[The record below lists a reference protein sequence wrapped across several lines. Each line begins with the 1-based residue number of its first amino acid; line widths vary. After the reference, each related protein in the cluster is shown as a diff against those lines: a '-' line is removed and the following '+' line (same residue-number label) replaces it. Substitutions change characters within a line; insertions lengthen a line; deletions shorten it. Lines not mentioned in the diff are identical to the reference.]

1 MAACVIAPSLH
12 VGVDYWTMARGNGKI
27 YLPSTIPGHKVI
39 VEYNTGPL
47 PKDAGDDLKDMRH
60 DGRKIR
66 CDLCGEWLQYN
77 ATKHEFI
84 RHWNCH
90 WWPVATKIGY
100 DGAERKL
107 SSHAMKLRLQ
117 EAERVKG
124 EQYLAAYF
132 DENGVPRAVP
142 LSEADTVPAAER
154 QMQTEDVITVPAESA
169 PETERQKQTTGQTNF
184 LGDGDVYT
192 VPAESAP
199 KAEPKKRNAGPA
211 NCFEDRDVDTVPAAA
226 TGAERKKQ
234 KSGG

>member
-1 MAACVIAPSLH
+1 MA
-12 VGVDYWTMARGNGKI
+12 DYWTMAGNGKV
-27 YLPSTIPGHKVI
+27 LFASTVQEDVVI
-39 VEYNTGPL
+39 EYNTGPL
-47 PKDAGDDLKDMRH
+47 PTDQDGDDIQDIRH
-60 DGRKIR
+60 DGRKVR
-66 CDLCGEWLQYN
+66 CDLCHEWVKYNTTKGE
-77 ATKHEFI
+77 FV

-117 EAERVKG
+117 EAERVKD
-124 EQYLAAYF
+124 EQYLAEYY

-154 QMQTEDVITVPAESA
+154 QMQTEDVITVPAASA

-184 LGDGDVYT
+184 LGDGNVYT

-199 KAEPKKRNAGPA
+199 KAEPKKRNAWPA
-211 NCFEDRDVDTVPAAA
+211 HIFENRDVDIVPAAA
-226 TGAERKKQ
+226 TWAERKKQ